1 MPNIDYAAEPA
12 VAREKGTSVGGR
24 LGLLCRSITERV
36 PWYVWWLAP
45 AFIILAV
52 ITIFPFFWLIYMSF
66 MKIQL
71 APGKPDLFVGLE
83 NWVDMFFDP
92 SIPHG
97 WILLAQ
103 YVAASMVLQLGLGIG
118 IALLINN
125 MKGEGFFST
134 VFLIP
139 MMVAPVVVGHLWNLL
154 LNSSYGIYA
163 WLLKTLGIY
172 AKGSLLSDP
181 QTALWAIVAMDTWE
195 WTPLIIL
202 IVLAGLKSVPKDT
215 IEAAHMDG
223 SNRFQVFFNV
233 TLPYITPAIV
243 IAFLLRFMDNMRFID
258 KILITT
264 KGGPA
269 EATKTLPMYLFL
281 KTFRQ
286 FEIGAAAAIGFT
298 LLFAIIIC
306 GIIVTNTILKERGAE

>member
-1 MPNIDYAAEPA
+1 MPNGDHAADTA
-12 VAREKGTSVGGR
+12 MAKNMSVTAKDR
-24 LGLLCRSITERV
+24 LASFYRGIAEAV
-36 PWYVWWLAP
+36 PWYIWWLAP

-71 APGKPDLFVGLE
+71 APGKPNLFVGFE
-83 NWVDMFFDP
+83 NWVDMFLDP

-97 WILLAQ
+97 WSLLAQ
-103 YVAASMVLQLGLGIG
+103 YVGASMVLQVGLGAG

-181 QTALWAIVAMDTWE
+181 GTALWAIVAMDTWE
-195 WTPLIIL
+195 WTPLIML
-202 IVLAGLKSVPKDT
+202 IVLAGLKSVPQDT
-215 IEAAHMDG
+215 IEASHMDG

-258 KILITT
+258 KILITA

-286 FEIGAAAAIGFT
+286 FEIGAAAAMGFT

-306 GIIVTNTILKERGAE
+306 GIIITNTILRERGVD

>member
-1 MPNIDYAAEPA
+1 MSNGDQTVGIAAQRGIMGA
-12 VAREKGTSVGGR
+12 LGDRLFLSYRGVA
-24 LGLLCRSITERV
+24 ERV

-45 AFIILAV
+45 AFIILAG

-71 APGKPDLFVGLE
+71 APGKPNLFVAFG
-83 NWVDMFFDP
+83 NWVDMFYDP
-92 SIPHG
+92 SVLQG
-97 WILLAQ
+97 WGLLGQ
-103 YVAASMVLQLGLGIG
+103 YVGVSMVLQMGLGIG

-125 MKGEGFFST
+125 MKGEGVFST

-139 MMVAPVVVGHLWNLL
+139 MMIAPVVVGHLWNLL
-154 LNSSYGIYA
+154 LHSSYGIYS
-163 WLLKTLGIY
+163 WFLKTLGIY

-181 QTALWAIVAMDTWE
+181 GTALWAIVAMDTWE
-195 WTPLIIL
+195 WTPLVML
-202 IVLAGLKSVPKDT
+202 IVLAGLKSVPQDT
-215 IEAAHMDG
+215 IEAAYMDG
-223 SNRFQVFFNV
+223 SNRFQTFFNV

-286 FEIGAAAAIGFT
+286 FELGPGAVIGFT
-298 LLFAIIIC
+298 LLFVIIIC
-306 GIIVTNTILKERGAE
+306 GIIVSLTLLKEREVE